1 MLRLLRLSFSKI
13 GLHGR
18 SAPSMREKV
27 RAGSPI
33 PGGSSLITS
42 APQSAST
49 QPAAGPATHTP
60 SSTTRIPSSGP
71 AMPILPQRAHR
82 LHPGPDAPGHPATW
96 RRLLRPALE
105 RSRGSPRGLPSWVE
119 RKIVFDIFF
128 VHSIHRTPD
137 VFPGAGSAASPL
149 EGREASKGEVLKT
162 GFIDYDASEG
172 IASITLNR
180 PQAANAQTLEMLDD
194 LDEAWRR
201 AAEDPDVRVIILQA
215 NGKHFS
221 SGHDIRAVGEDPTP
235 PKWTVAGIYEIEAKR
250 FLEYSLR
257 WRNVPKPSI
266 AAVQGVCI
274 GGGLLLCWPCD
285 LIIAADNARFSDPV
299 VSMGIGGVEYHGHTW
314 EWGARK
320 AKEMLFTG
328 RPMTAQ
334 EAEAIGMVTRVVPLD
349 ELRAHTRALAAEIAK
364 RHPFALRQAKRA
376 VNQTLDVQGFY
387 AAVQSVFE
395 IHQNGH
401 GHALSESGL
410 PILMTLD
417 AMKGQIS
424 KQ

>member
-1 MLRLLRLSFSKI
+1 
-13 GLHGR
+13 
-18 SAPSMREKV
+18 
-27 RAGSPI
+27 
-33 PGGSSLITS
+33 
-42 APQSAST
+42 
-49 QPAAGPATHTP
+49 
-60 SSTTRIPSSGP
+60 
-71 AMPILPQRAHR
+71 
-82 LHPGPDAPGHPATW
+82 
-96 RRLLRPALE
+96 
-105 RSRGSPRGLPSWVE
+105 
-119 RKIVFDIFF
+119 
-128 VHSIHRTPD
+128 
-137 VFPGAGSAASPL
+137 
-149 EGREASKGEVLKT
+149 LKT

-201 AAEDPDVRVIILQA
+201 AAEDADVRVIILQA

-221 SGHDIRAVGEDPTP
+221 SGHDIRAVGEDPKP

>member
-1 MLRLLRLSFSKI
+1 M
-13 GLHGR
+13 
-18 SAPSMREKV
+18 EN
-27 RAGSPI
+27 
-33 PGGSSLITS
+33 
-42 APQSAST
+42 Q
-49 QPAAGPATHTP
+49 
-60 SSTTRIPSSGP
+60 
-71 AMPILPQRAHR
+71 
-82 LHPGPDAPGHPATW
+82 
-96 RRLLRPALE
+96 RPA
-105 RSRGSPRGLPSWVE
+105 
-119 RKIVFDIFF
+119 I
-128 VHSIHRTPD
+128 
-137 VFPGAGSAASPL
+137 
-149 EGREASKGEVLKT
+149 EGELSKT
-162 GFIDYDASEG
+162 GFIVYEASDG

-180 PQAANAQTLEMLDD
+180 PEAANAQTLEMLDD

-201 AAEDPDVRVIILQA
+201 AAEDPDVRVIVLQA

-221 SGHDIRAVGEDPTP
+221 AGHDIRAVGEDDGTP

-274 GGGLLLCWPCD
+274 AGGLLLCWPCD
-285 LIIAADNARFSDPV
+285 LIIAADNAKFSDPV
-299 VSMGIGGVEYHGHTW
+299 VSMGIAGVEYHGHTW

-328 RPMTAQ
+328 RAMTAT

-349 ELRAHTRALAAEIAK
+349 ELRARTRELAAEIAT

-387 AAVQSVFE
+387 SAIQSVFE

-401 GHALSESGL
+401 GNALSESGL
-410 PILMTLD
+410 PILMQLAD
-417 AMKGQIS
+417 MKGEIG